1 MLDIRKRAAFSDLL
15 LAVTALGAP
24 PPNENPHARPQADPL
39 LRRSVT
45 GPMPR
50 HRRLCASSDI
60 RDRGADGL
68 RVGARRR
75 HRRALVG
82 IVPSAVLKLGL
93 GVILIVSAWRTFHHS
108 QQPAVQT
115 AGAPAT

>member
-15 LAVTALGAP
+15 LAVTALALHRRTRTRTP
-24 PPNENPHARPQADPL
+24 ARKPIL

-60 RDRGADGL
+60 ETVAPMGFGSVLGAVIGGL
-68 RVGARRR
+68 
-75 HRRALVG
+75 
-82 IVPSAVLKLGL
+82 
-93 GVILIVSAWRTFHHS
+93 
-108 QQPAVQT
+108 
-115 AGAPAT
+115 